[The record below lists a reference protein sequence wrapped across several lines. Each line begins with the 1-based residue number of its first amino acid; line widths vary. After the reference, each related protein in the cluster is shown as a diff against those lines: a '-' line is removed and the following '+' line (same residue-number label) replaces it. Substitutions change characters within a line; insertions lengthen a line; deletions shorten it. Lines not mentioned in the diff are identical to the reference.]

1 MRKIRIIAVFM
12 LALLVSEPAWGVFY
26 EKDMK
31 TTLSI
36 LLQELRQ
43 TQEKFRNFN
52 STPRPSNQPRTGQ
65 RGNQRVDL
73 DELTEQCNAL
83 ALMLYSQSSF
93 NFTFDLTYALDQVST
108 QYNTFNT
115 KVQPYEQRLAI
126 MEAGQ
131 DRYTRLVKTLK
142 NIPDNP
148 EYNAV
153 RDSCVVVAGQM
164 VNFYNQSLT
173 RLENDSKRYTALKT
187 QLDEAYEFAQR
198 SYETVQQR
206 IFLKGQPSLWTMI
219 QRHEFYFS
227 RLRQEVTEKYGST
240 DAADLTSP
248 RIWSG
253 SAVLLFGVMA
263 LVALVGCFLLAWLI
277 SWLCFRFI
285 PFLQKDLFKTR
296 RRMITVLLGI
306 VFFGVFSFVLGS
318 HNNPYGMLISK
329 LLRQYTWLLVAIF
342 ASLLIRTESSFTRNV
357 VAVYIPSLLLSFF
370 TIIFRIIFIPNTLLA
385 FVFPVL
391 LLGFFIWQFIVNVR
405 RNKRVPRPDMFYM
418 WISFG
423 VMVIGFVM
431 GICGYSMAG
440 LLLLIWWFF
449 QLTLFQTITALY
461 VLLKSYYD
469 GRVSKLKAS
478 YHEKNPGLPL
488 NGNGAFIEVTWFYD
502 FFKDVAMPLAVINSI
517 PMSVFMAGDVFN
529 MSPTFKQVY
538 YAPLLHFEGWFS
550 LSLSHLCI
558 LVGLFFFFKYLVY
571 LICSLMRVNRIRK
584 TLRKLSKDVEIKE
597 SDVNLSLANTLI
609 SVICWM
615 LYAIIGFSLLQ
626 LPVSALT
633 TIAAGLAAGMGF
645 ALKDVLNNFFYGVQL
660 MSGRIRVGDVIS
672 CEGMRGVVRRVSY
685 QTTLVEEEDGSLIA
699 FTNTNLFSKN
709 FKNLTGGKNYEM
721 LKIPVGV
728 KYGTDIEKTRE
739 VILNAL
745 KPLQKKDKFGRDII
759 DPKRGIDIR
768 FDKFGDSSVDLIVFL
783 YTTVDTHY
791 TFPARA
797 KELIY
802 NALNENGIEIP
813 FPQTDIYI
821 KSIPENPEKEE
832 LSK

>member
-1 MRKIRIIAVFM
+1 MRKIRIIASFILV
-12 LALLVSEPAWGVFY
+12 LLISEPAWAVFY
-26 EKDMK
+26 EQDMK
-31 TTLSI
+31 TTLSL
-36 LLQELRQ
+36 LLQELRL
-43 TQEKFRNFN
+43 TREKFERFN
-52 STPRPSNQPRTGQ
+52 SMPRPTEKPKKNQKNNR
-65 RGNQRVDL
+65 RVDL

-83 ALMLYSQSSF
+83 SLMLYSQSSY
-93 NFTFDLTYALDQVST
+93 NFTFDLTYALDEVSK
-108 QYNTFNT
+108 QYGEFNT
-115 KVQPYEQRLAI
+115 KIQPYEQRLS
-126 MEAGQ
+126 MMQAGE
-131 DRYTRLVKTLK
+131 DRYNRLVKTLK
-142 NIPDNP
+142 NMPDNP

-153 RDSCVVVAGQM
+153 RDSCVVIAEQLAGI
-164 VNFYNQSLT
+164 YSQSLK
-173 RLENDSKRYTALKT
+173 RLETDEIRYQGLKQ
-187 QLDEAYEFAQR
+187 QLDDAYEYAQK
-198 SYETVQQR
+198 SYESVQQR
-206 IFLKGQPSLWTMI
+206 IFLKGQPSLWTML
-219 QRHEFYFS
+219 QRHEFYFQ
-227 RLRQEVTEKYGST
+227 RLRQEITEKYGST
-240 DAADLTSP
+240 DVSDISSA

-253 SAVLLFGVMA
+253 SAVLLFGLMA
-263 LVALVGCFLLAWLI
+263 LIALVCSFLFAWLI
-277 SWLCFRFI
+277 SWLCFRYI
-285 PFLQKDLFKTR
+285 PLLQKDLFKTR
-296 RRMITVLLGI
+296 RRMITLLLGI
-306 VFFGVFSFVLGS
+306 VFFGIFSFVLGS
-318 HNNPYGMLISK
+318 HNNPYWVLISK
-329 LLRQYTWLLVAIF
+329 LLRQYTWLLAAIF
-342 ASLLIRTESSFTRNV
+342 ASLLIRTESSFTRNTI
-357 VAVYIPSLLLSFF
+357 AVYLPSLLLSFI

-423 VMVIGFVM
+423 VMVAGFCM
-431 GICGYSMAG
+431 GIFGYSMAG

-478 YHEKNPGLPL
+478 YHEKNPSLPL
-488 NGNGAFIEVTWFYD
+488 NGKGAFIEVTWLYD
-502 FFKDVAMPLAVINSI
+502 LFKDVMMPLAVISSI
-517 PMSVFMAGDVFN
+517 PMCVFMAGDVFN
-529 MSPTFKQVY
+529 MSPTFRQVY
-538 YAPLLHFEGWFS
+538 SKPLLHFEGWFS
-550 LSLSHLCI
+550 LSLNHLFI

-571 LICSLMRVNRIRK
+571 LICSLMRVSRIRN
-584 TLRKLSKDVEIKE
+584 TLKKLGKDVEIKE

-609 SVICWM
+609 SLICWL

-660 MSGRIRVGDVIS
+660 MSGRIRVGDVIA
-672 CEGMRGVVRRVSY
+672 CEGVRGVVRRVSY

-728 KYGTDIEKTRE
+728 KYGTDIEKTRK
-739 VILNAL
+739 VILDAL
-745 KPLQKKDKFGRDII
+745 KPLQKKDKFGRDVV

-768 FDKFGDSSVDLIVFL
+768 FDKFGDSSVDLVVFL

-813 FPQTDIYI
+813 FPQTDIYV
-821 KSIPENPEKEE
+821 KSLPNMPEKEE
-832 LSK
+832 KA

>member
-1 MRKIRIIAVFM
+1 MASR
-12 LALLVSEPAWGVFY
+12 PAWAVFY
-26 EKDMK
+26 EEDMK

-43 TQEKFRNFN
+43 SQEKIKRFN
-52 STPRPSNQPRTGQ
+52 ATPRTTERQKTNQ
-65 RGNQRVDL
+65 NNKRVDL

-83 ALMLYSQSSF
+83 SLMLYSQSSY
-93 NFTFDLTYALDQVST
+93 NFTFDLTYALDEVSK
-108 QYNTFNT
+108 QYNEFNT
-115 KVQPYEQRLAI
+115 KIQPYERRLS
-126 MEAGQ
+126 MMQAGQ
-131 DRYTRLVKTLK
+131 DRYSRLSSTLRK
-142 NIPDNP
+142 LPDNP

-153 RDSCVVVAGQM
+153 RDSCVLIADQLM
-164 VNFYNQSLT
+164 EFYTQSLS
-173 RLENDSKRYTALKT
+173 RLDGDTKRYQDLKK
-187 QLDEAYEFAQR
+187 QLDDAYEYAQK
-198 SYETVQQR
+198 SYEAVQQR

-219 QRHEFYFS
+219 QRHDFYFPM
-227 RLRQEVTEKYGST
+227 LRQEITEKYGST
-240 DAADLTSP
+240 SDADISSAKA
-248 RIWSG
+248 WSG
-253 SAVLLFGVMA
+253 TAVLLFGLMA
-263 LVALVGCFLLAWLI
+263 FVALVGCFLLAWLI

-285 PFLQKDLFKTR
+285 PFLQKDFLTSR
-296 RRMITVLLGI
+296 RRMITLLLGI
-306 VFFGVFSFVLGS
+306 IFFGVFSFVLGS
-318 HNNPYGMLISK
+318 HNNPYWMLISK
-329 LLRQYTWLLVAIF
+329 LMRQYTWLLAAIF
-342 ASLLIRTESSFTRNV
+342 LSLLIRTDSKFTRNTI
-357 VAVYIPSLLLSFF
+357 AVYIPSLLMSFI

-385 FVFPVL
+385 FVFPAL
-391 LLGFFIWQFIVNVR
+391 LLLFFIWQFIVNVR

-423 VMVIGFVM
+423 VMIAGFFM
-431 GICGYSMAG
+431 GIFGYSMAG

-469 GRVSKLKAS
+469 GRVSKLKAR

-488 NGNGAFIEVTWFYD
+488 NGKGAFIEVTWLYD
-502 FFKDVAMPLAVINSI
+502 LFKGVVMPLAVINSI

-529 MSPTFKQVY
+529 MSATFKQVF

-558 LVGLFFFFKYLVY
+558 LVGLFFFFRYLVY
-571 LICSLMRVNRIRK
+571 LITSLMRVNRIRK
-584 TLRKLSKDVEIKE
+584 TLRKLDKDVEIKE

-609 SVICWM
+609 SVLCWL

-660 MSGRIRVGDVIS
+660 MSGRIRVGDVIA

-728 KYGTDIEKTRE
+728 KYGTDIEKTRQ
-739 VILNAL
+739 VILDAL

-813 FPQTDIYI
+813 FPQTDIYV
-821 KSIPENPEKEE
+821 KSLPDE
-832 LSK
+832 LKK